1 MLKKRTTKTR
11 KTLKKKKLKSNTF
24 SYNFSKPLYAA
35 FYLSE
40 IDNNSVWLYNY
51 DMNKEKL
58 NEIIQWTGTFFILAM
73 YVLMNFFR
81 ELGLDPVCGL
91 LGGLCYALW
100 AYRVANKPQMLVNVV
115 AITVCV
121 VGLVKSI

>member
-24 SYNFSKPLYAA
+24 SYNFSKPHKAA

>member
-1 MLKKRTTKTR
+1 MTKE
-11 KTLKKKKLKSNTF
+11 NT
-24 SYNFSKPLYAA
+24 
-35 FYLSE
+35 
-40 IDNNSVWLYNY
+40 NN
-51 DMNKEKL
+51 
-58 NEIIQWTGTFFILAM
+58 IIQWVGTFFILAM

-81 ELGLDPVCGL
+81 DLGLDPLCGL

-121 VGLVKSI
+121 IGLFKAF